1 MIVAADVFCYF
12 GDLAPILAL
21 CAPHELIFSVEINED
36 AATFSVQPNG
46 RYQHHPAYVEEL
58 LQKAG
63 YAKIERHRLVL
74 RQENGADV
82 WGIIFK
88 VA

>member
-1 MIVAADVFCYF
+1 
-12 GDLAPILAL
+12 
-21 CAPHELIFSVEINED
+21 
-36 AATFSVQPNG
+36 
-46 RYQHHPAYVEEL
+46 VEEL

-88 VA
+88 AA